1 MKSIGQVV
9 SQENTFD
16 ECVCVL
22 FFPYMSLCK
31 PNDPWGGSIFYARA
45 II

>member
-9 SQENTFD
+9 SQKNTFD
-16 ECVCVL
+16 ECVF